1 MKLKLF
7 FAFLAFLI
15 AQTAVAQTIPLRIGF
30 IPVLGTSQIF
40 VADQLGLL
48 KAAGFTARF
57 TNFESGP
64 VMIQALASGTLD
76 VYVGGVAPLA
86 VARSKGV
93 EVKVVAA
100 TAIEEM
106 TVTIDGKFAPYF
118 KAGTSS
124 ADAFKAFHAATGKA
138 ARLATQPPG
147 SVPHTTLVHWLDEVA
162 HVAKADYDII
172 TMGIDATQQALLAG
186 AVDGSTLREPAITVS
201 QQRDPRIKVVAY
213 GAEMFRDQPGT
224 VVAVSGAFLA
234 KNPDSVRKLVE
245 AVVQATAIIQKE
257 PHKAVPAIEAALGK
271 GIVDEATIL
280 KSLSSPAPKFTA
292 DPRVIFDSTREM
304 QAYDVN
310 IDTLDKQYLLEGF
323 FDPSL
328 YVNAAPGK

>member
-7 FAFLAFLI
+7 FAFLSVVI
-15 AQTAVAQTIPLRIGF
+15 AQSAAAQTIPLRIGF

-106 TVTIDGKFAPYF
+106 TVTIGAKLAPYF
-118 KAGTSS
+118 KHRTSPAPAS
-124 ADAFKAFHAATGKA
+124 TAFHAATA
-138 ARLATQPPG
+138 QPLRLAP
-147 SVPHTTLVHWLDEVA
+147 
-162 HVAKADYDII
+162 
-172 TMGIDATQQALLAG
+172 
-186 AVDGSTLREPAITVS
+186 
-201 QQRDPRIKVVAY
+201 
-213 GAEMFRDQPGT
+213 
-224 VVAVSGAFLA
+224 
-234 KNPDSVRKLVE
+234 
-245 AVVQATAIIQKE
+245 
-257 PHKAVPAIEAALGK
+257 
-271 GIVDEATIL
+271 
-280 KSLSSPAPKFTA
+280 
-292 DPRVIFDSTREM
+292 
-304 QAYDVN
+304 
-310 IDTLDKQYLLEGF
+310 
-323 FDPSL
+323 
-328 YVNAAPGK
+328 